1 MSGDWGRA
9 QPPVNM
15 AVYSQLYS
23 SRPWQ
28 FKSIVI
34 TGGNRGIGLE
44 IVKQLLSLP
53 NPPECVVATCRSLEA
68 AIELNSLSKCNK
80 NLHVVQL
87 DVNDFE
93 GFNQVVSE
101 VERKLE
107 GRRLDLLL
115 NNAGIMDRSTLDDV
129 TAENMVNVYKT
140 NTVAPLML
148 AKAFRPL
155 LRHAASRS
163 SNEDSGKAC
172 IVNISSF
179 LGSITENNGRPRYPY
194 RTSKAALNM
203 ITKSLSIDLESEG
216 IMAVALHPGCVKT
229 DMGGQNAALTTKE
242 SVEGLLTVI
251 ASLDDSCNGGF
262 FDFTGKSLPW

>member
-1 MSGDWGRA
+1 
-9 QPPVNM
+9 M
-15 AVYSQLYS
+15 AAASNS
-23 SRPWQ
+23 SPWP
-28 FKSIVI
+28 FRSIFI

-53 NPPECVVATCRSLEA
+53 NPPEYIFATCRSLESA
-68 AIELNSLSKCNK
+68 SELNSLSEGNN

-107 GRRLDLLL
+107 GRGLDLLL
-115 NNAGIMDRSTLDDV
+115 NNAGIMDRSTLNEV
-129 TAENMVNVYKT
+129 TAERMIDVYKT

-155 LRHAASRS
+155 LRRAASQRS
-163 SNEDSGKAC
+163 KGDFAKTF
-172 IVNISSF
+172 IVNISSGV
-179 LGSITENNGRPRYPY
+179 GSIANNTWSTMYPY
-194 RTSKAALNM
+194 RPSKAALNM

-216 IMAVALHPGCVKT
+216 IMAVTLHPGWVKT
-229 DMGGQNAALTTKE
+229 DMGGQKAAVTTKE

-251 ASLDDSCNGGF
+251 GSLDNSTNGGF
-262 FDFTGKSLPW
+262 FDFTGKALPW

>member
-1 MSGDWGRA
+1 
-9 QPPVNM
+9 M
-15 AVYSQLYS
+15 AAISS

-28 FKSIVI
+28 FKSIFI

-53 NPPECVVATCRSLEA
+53 NPPESIFATCRSLESA
-68 AIELNSLSKCNK
+68 SELNSLSEGN
-80 NLHVVQL
+80 NHLHVVQV

-107 GRRLDLLL
+107 GRGLDLLL
-115 NNAGIMDRSTLDDV
+115 NNAGIMDRSTLDEV
-129 TAENMVNVYKT
+129 TAERMINVYKT

-155 LRHAASRS
+155 LRRAASQRS
-163 SNEDSGKAC
+163 KGDFAKSF
-172 IVNISSF
+172 IVNISSGV
-179 LGSITENNGRPRYPY
+179 GSIANNTWSTMYPY
-194 RTSKAALNM
+194 RPSKAALNM
-203 ITKSLSIDLESEG
+203 ITKSLSIDLESDG
-216 IMAVALHPGCVKT
+216 IMAVALHPGWVKT
-229 DMGGQNAALTTKE
+229 DMGGQNAAVPTKE

-251 ASLDDSCNGGF
+251 GSLDDSKNGGF
-262 FDFTGKSLPW
+262 FDFTGKALPW